1 MDFKRKIYYKLG
13 SAIRRLRLYRYYDLK
28 DDGRA
33 LPPFK
38 LCFFC
43 GQKGIDYLNASLLSV
58 YNTWQKLPELVIVTD
73 GTPISLIRQKLV
85 KWPRKVEMLTWEE
98 CALYYKEKGNADLH
112 DYAVNNIWGKKLVSV
127 LYCGECFNTVY
138 SDTDVLWYAYPS
150 DANMGTAPFIKMS
163 QDIEFCYSGEMLTH
177 LQEEKCLDS
186 VPLNAGL
193 IHLYGD
199 FSTYSKWESLC
210 TYLSALPDNRTEQ
223 TAFAILNNHYNPAGY
238 WNQQEVL
245 IKVDDKY
252 NLRYTKK
259 YYPALLARHY
269 VNNKDITF
277 WRDFAFMLIRRFDRR
292 KNRTI

>member
-1 MDFKRKIYYKLG
+1 MDLRQKFYYKLG
-13 SAIRRLRLYRYYDLK
+13 AAIRRLKLHRYYDLK

-58 YNTWQKLPELVIVTD
+58 YHIWEKLPELMIVTD
-73 GTPISLIRQKLV
+73 GTPVSLIREKLV
-85 KWPRKVEMLTWEE
+85 KWPKKVEVMTWEE
-98 CALYYKEKGNADLH
+98 CALYYRDKGNGDLH
-112 DYAVNNIWGKKLVSV
+112 HYAVNNIWGKKLVSV
-127 LYCGECFNTVY
+127 LYCGERFNAVY
-138 SDTDVLWYAYPS
+138 SDTDVLWYSYPGEPS
-150 DANMGTAPFIKMS
+150 VGNRPFIKMS
-163 QDIEFCYSGEMLTH
+163 QDIAFCYSGEMLAH
-177 LQEEKCLDS
+177 LKEEKCLSS

-193 IHLYGD
+193 IHLHGD
-199 FSTYSKWESLC
+199 FSTYAKWEGLC
-210 TYLSALPDNRTEQ
+210 AYLSALPDNRTEQ
-223 TAFAILNNHYNPAGY
+223 TAFAILNNHYNPADY
-238 WNQQEVL
+238 WSQQEVL

-277 WRDFAFMLIRRFDRR
+277 WRDFAFMVIKRFKHP
-292 KNRTI
+292 KNQAI